1 MPITEYMGDGV
12 YATIDTQGITLD
24 LRGQDDT
31 TVIVMEPEVWDTL
44 TTFVSRYMTLSDWL
58 SKEATESSD
67 AAHDASGSDSQ
78 EPASEGCAESLP
90 ESSDP

>member
-58 SKEATESSD
+58 SKEATESS
-67 AAHDASGSDSQ
+67 HDASGSDSQ